1 MSETRTVR
9 LGDYCHK
16 IEKITSK
23 NFSDESFQYVDLSS
37 IDNKKKIITRASK
50 ILTTEAPSRAKQ
62 LLKKGDILVS
72 TVRPNLNAVAVVP
85 DELDG
90 CIGSTGFSVLRPTDE
105 LDPVYLF
112 SWVCSPT
119 FVNSMAN
126 LATGASY
133 PAISDR
139 VVKDSLI
146 PLPPLEEQ
154 KRIAAEFTLTRLISQ
169 KRERQQELFEELKSA
184 VFHDLFGA
192 YNENV
197 VKLGEV
203 ADITAGI
210 TKGRKTNQATR
221 EVPYL
226 AVANVQSGFLKLDNV
241 KTIEATEAEIEKYR
255 LQKGDIIL
263 TEGGDPD
270 KLGRGTVWNDELPEV
285 IHQNH
290 IFRVRLHTD
299 SGLTP
304 EFVEGYLSD
313 PRARKHFLR
322 SAKQTTGIAS
332 INKTQLSSL
341 TIPIPQSNFIK
352 KFNKQNEVFKN
363 I

>member
-62 LLKKGDILVS
+62 ILKKGDVLVS

-90 CIGSTGFSVLRPTDE
+90 CIGSTGFSVLRPTNE

-112 SWVCSPT
+112 SWVCSPI
-119 FVNSMAN
+119 FVNSMVN

-146 PLPPLEEQ
+146 PFPPLEEQ
-154 KRIAAEFTLTRLISQ
+154 KKIAAEFTLTRLISQ
-169 KRERQQELFEELKSA
+169 KRERQQELFIEFERAIFNQKYAKATKS
-184 VFHDLFGA
+184 
-192 YNENV
+192 
-197 VKLGEV
+197 VKLG
-203 ADITAGI
+203 DIVEIRSGLVDPTLPEYQDLPHIGPDSIVSGRDEITGWRTAAKDGV
-210 TKGRKTNQATR
+210 K
-221 EVPYL
+221 
-226 AVANVQSGFLKLDNV
+226 SGKFLFK
-241 KTIEATEAEIEKYR
+241 
-255 LQKGDIIL
+255 KGDILYSKIRPNL
-263 TEGGDPD
+263 NKVAIAQFD
-270 KLGRGTVWNDELPEV
+270 
-285 IHQNH
+285 
-290 IFRVRLHTD
+290 
-299 SGLTP
+299 GLCSADMYP
-304 EFVEGYLSD
+304 LIVNNNLVGSKYLQM
-313 PRARKHFLR
+313 A
-322 SAKQTTGIAS
+322 
-332 INKTQLSSL
+332 LSSERFIAYASSL
-341 TIPIPQSNFIK
+341 ANRANIPKLNK
-352 KFNKQNEVFKN
+352 KQLLSFQLK